1 MHFVIPLV
9 FKALVVSFVVIF
21 VCVVPLVLNNIIT
34 LPCSFS
40 SSTLLARDSKLQ
52 PKKLHNFSG
61 WAQDMEKIKKNKVI
75 CNTHEKYN
83 QPKLLRWLAMSS
95 FIKGFFN
102 YLNDINV
109 IKSKT
114 P

>member
-52 PKKLHNFSG
+52 PKKI
-61 WAQDMEKIKKNKVI
+61 AQFFGMGTGYGKDKKEQGN
-75 CNTHEKYN
+75 
-83 QPKLLRWLAMSS
+83 L
-95 FIKGFFN
+95 
-102 YLNDINV
+102 
-109 IKSKT
+109 
-114 P
+114 